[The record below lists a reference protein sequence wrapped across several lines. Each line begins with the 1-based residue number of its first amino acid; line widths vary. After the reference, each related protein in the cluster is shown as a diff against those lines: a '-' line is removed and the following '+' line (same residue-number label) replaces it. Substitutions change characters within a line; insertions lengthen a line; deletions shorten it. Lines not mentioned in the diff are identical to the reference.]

1 MFSSEPLTILRVH
14 TKGRVARS
22 DAAEFRNSSQGTS
35 YRYWSPTWGDMPYP
49 IDPAKI
55 AEHLGVKVYK
65 ADLSQ
70 TVSGM
75 LIKQP
80 ARDPEIFLNGSD
92 SQNRQRFSCAHELGH
107 YVKRTTQPDGS
118 AEEMEYVDF
127 RNPLSAQGL
136 NPDEVLGESIRRR
149 PSDAA
154 RAGEACS
161 QGISESSSSSR

>member
-1 MFSSEPLTILRVH
+1 MPQNPEKAAKELLTAV
-14 TKGRVARS
+14 
-22 DAAEFRNSSQGTS
+22 
-35 YRYWSPTWGDMPYP
+35 WSPTGEDIPYP
-49 IDPAKI
+49 IDPAKV
-55 AEHLGVKVYK
+55 AERLGVKVFK
-65 ADLSQ
+65 ADLTQ

-107 YVKRTTQPDGS
+107 YVKRTALPDGA

-136 NPDEVLGESIRRR
+136 EPEEVWANQFAAALLMPRELVKSVHKAFQNPAALAAEFGVSTDAMNFRLQNLGLL
-149 PSDAA
+149 
-154 RAGEACS
+154 
-161 QGISESSSSSR
+161 

>member
-1 MFSSEPLTILRVH
+1 MPQNPEKAAKELLTAV
-14 TKGRVARS
+14 
-22 DAAEFRNSSQGTS
+22 
-35 YRYWSPTWGDMPYP
+35 WSPTGEDIPYP
-49 IDPAKI
+49 IDPAKV
-55 AEHLGVKVYK
+55 AERLGVKVFK
-65 ADLSQ
+65 ADLTQ

-107 YVKRTTQPDGS
+107 YVKRTALPDGA

-136 NPDEVLGESIRRR
+136 DPEEVWANQFAAALLMPRELVKSVHKEFQNPAALAAEFGVSTDAMNFRLQNLGLL
-149 PSDAA
+149 
-154 RAGEACS
+154 
-161 QGISESSSSSR
+161 